1 MTTTRALVLAGGG
14 LAGIAWE
21 LGVLRGIADVDPDL
35 GARLLAADVLIGT
48 SAGSSVAAQLAGGT
62 PLDDLYAAQLTPAP
76 GELAVDVDMMVL
88 FQRFT
93 AATEGVTTAAEM
105 RRRIA
110 AVALDT
116 DTVDEAVRLEVIRS
130 RIHDADWPDRDL
142 RVIAVSA
149 TTGDRVVFDRDSG
162 VPFVDAVAASCAVP
176 GVWPPVT
183 IGDTRYVDG
192 GVHSGSN
199 ADVAAGCDVV
209 LVLTPTVQGA
219 PTLLG
224 RSLEDE
230 VVDLGAA
237 AIQVVHADEASVAA
251 FGTNSLSPA
260 TREPSALAGREVG
273 RRVAG
278 QVGTI
283 WG

>member
-21 LGVLRGIADVDPDL
+21 LGVLQGITDVDPDL
-35 GARLLAADVLIGT
+35 GARMLAADVLIGT
-48 SAGSSVAAQLAGGT
+48 SAGSSVAAQIAGGT
-62 PLDDLYAAQLTPAP
+62 PLDDLYAAQLTTASGEPAA
-76 GELAVDVDMMVL
+76 EIDMMAL

-93 AATEGVTTAAEM
+93 AATEGVTTTAEM

-116 DTVDEAVRLEVIRS
+116 ETVEESVRLEVIRS

-149 TTGDRVVFDRDSG
+149 ATGERVVFDRASG
-162 VPFVDAVAASCAVP
+162 VPLVDAVAASCAVP

-192 GVHSGSN
+192 GVQSGSN

-209 LVLTPTVQGA
+209 LILSPTVAGA

-230 VVDLGAA
+230 IVDLGAA
-237 AIQVVHADEASVAA
+237 AIHVVHADEASVAA
-251 FGTNSLSPA
+251 SGTNPLSPA

-273 RRVAG
+273 RRVAT
-278 QVGTI
+278 QIAAI

>member
-35 GARLLAADVLIGT
+35 GARLLAADVLVGT
-48 SAGSSVAAQLAGGT
+48 SAGSSVAAQIAGGA
-62 PLDDLYAAQLTPAP
+62 PLDDLYGAQLTAAP
-76 GELAVDVDMMVL
+76 GEIAVDVDMMAL

-105 RRRIA
+105 RQRIV
-110 AVALDT
+110 AVALGT
-116 DTVDEAVRLEVIRS
+116 ETVDEAVRLEVIRS

-149 TTGDRVVFDRDSG
+149 STGDRVVFDRKSG

-209 LVLTPTVQGA
+209 LILTPTVEGA
-219 PTLLG
+219 PVMLG
-224 RSLEDE
+224 RSLDDE
-230 VVDLGAA
+230 IVDLGAA
-237 AIQVVHADEASVAA
+237 AIHVVHADEASVAA

-260 TREPSALAGREVG
+260 TREPSALAGRAVG
-273 RRVAG
+273 RRLAG
-278 QVGTI
+278 ELGTI